1 MVLPSLDTL
10 RGFVAA
16 ARLLNF
22 TQAARS
28 VTLTPA
34 AFGQRIKQLEDQLG
48 VALFARTT
56 RSVRLTEAG
65 IALLPFA
72 EQCLRAAQEG
82 ARAARGEN
90 GPTPMELTLGTRHE
104 LGVSWLLPQLAP
116 LASERPW
123 QRLHLYFGSGP
134 DLLLRVRTL
143 EIDAAITST
152 RFNDPKLDAIRL
164 HTERYAFVG
173 AAKLLRRMKLR
184 RDADAAAHTL
194 LDASA
199 DLPLFRYWRDARGG
213 GDRLRF
219 GGYTYLGSIAAIHRR
234 VREEAGVA
242 VLPEYLVRKDLAA
255 GRLVA
260 VLSGVSPLDDYFRL
274 VFRRDD
280 PRRSVFESM
289 ATSLLKVPLR

>member
-22 TQAARS
+22 GQAARS
-28 VTLTPA
+28 VALTPA
-34 AFGQRIKQLEDQLG
+34 AFGQRIKQLEEQVG
-48 VALFARTT
+48 APLFSRTT

-65 IALLPFA
+65 MALLPHA
-72 EQCLRAAQEG
+72 ERCLATAEEG
-82 ARAARGEN
+82 MRAARGHT
-90 GPTPMELTLGTRHE
+90 GPTPMELTLGTRQE
-104 LGVSWLLPQLAP
+104 LGVSWLLPQLES
-116 LASERPW
+116 LATERPW
-123 QRLHLYFGSGP
+123 LQLHVYFGSGS

-152 RFNDPKLDAIRL
+152 RFSDPKLDAIRL
-164 HTERYAFVG
+164 HTEAYAFVG
-173 AAKLLRRMKLR
+173 AAKLLRKSALR
-184 RDADAAAHTL
+184 RDADASRHTM

-199 DLPLFRYWRDARGG
+199 DLPLFRYWRDAKGG

-219 GGYTYLGSIAAIHRR
+219 GRYTYLGSIAAIHHR
-234 VREEAGVA
+234 VLEGAGVA

-255 GRLVA
+255 GRLVP
-260 VLSGVSPLDDYFRL
+260 VFPRVPLLDDYFRF

-280 PRRSVFESM
+280 PRRAVFESL
-289 ATSLLKVPLR
+289 AASLLEAPLT